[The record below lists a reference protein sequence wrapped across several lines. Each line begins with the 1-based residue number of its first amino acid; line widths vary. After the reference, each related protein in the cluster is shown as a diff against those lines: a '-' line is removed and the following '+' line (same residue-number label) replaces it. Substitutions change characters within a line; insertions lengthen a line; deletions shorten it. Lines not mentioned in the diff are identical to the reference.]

1 MLGSLARTPCG
12 FALFTASARA
22 RQNVS
27 NSANRASLVRVAA
40 LEMHPLDGISRAVLL
55 KNELGFDALLKQ
67 VRRIQGAGSVR
78 K

>member
-1 MLGSLARTPCG
+1 MRIRALHG
-12 FALFTASARA
+12 FRA
-22 RQNVS
+22 GTTKREQFGEP
-27 NSANRASLVRVAA
+27 RFFVRVAA
-40 LEMHPLDGISRAVLL
+40 LEVHPLDGISRAALL